1 MIQTTFADMEYQDK
15 KRKTRRELFLERM
28 EALIPWKSLE
38 EAISPHYYPQGQ
50 QGRPP
55 YELAVML
62 RVHCMQLFYNLSDP
76 AMEDALY
83 EIESLATLCR
93 SSPLPYTG

>member
-1 MIQTTFADMEYQDK
+1 MVQMTFADMEYQDK
-15 KRKTRRELFLERM
+15 KRKTMRELFLERM
-28 EALIPWKSLE
+28 DTLIPWKSLE
-38 EAISPHYYPQGQ
+38 EEISPHYYPLGQ

-55 YELAVML
+55 HDLSIML
-62 RVHCMQLFYNLSDP
+62 RLHCMQLFYNLSDP

-93 SSPLPYTG
+93 PSPLQNSR